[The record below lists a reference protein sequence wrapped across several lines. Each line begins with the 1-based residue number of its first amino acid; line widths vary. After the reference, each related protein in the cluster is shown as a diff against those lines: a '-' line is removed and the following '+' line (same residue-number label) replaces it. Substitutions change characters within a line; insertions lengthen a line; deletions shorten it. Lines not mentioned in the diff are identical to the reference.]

1 MIIPVQMFHAL
12 KFIEMYSQYDN
23 YYVDDF
29 ERDCD
34 LDNDYPD
41 CVERNDMER
50 YYEDKY
56 EK

>member
-1 MIIPVQMFHAL
+1 
-12 KFIEMYSQYDN
+12 MYSQYDN
-23 YYVDDF
+23 YCVDDF

-34 LDNDYPD
+34 LDSDYPD
-41 CVERNDMER
+41 FVERNDMEK

>member
-1 MIIPVQMFHAL
+1 
-12 KFIEMYSQYDN
+12 MYSQYDN

-41 CVERNDMER
+41 FVERNDMEK